1 VSSGQQTGALAALET
16 ATDEA
21 VFGGKAAQLAAAL
34 AAGLPVP
41 GGFACGW
48 DTVRAV
54 TSGEVDLA
62 SLLAD
67 LAPGPWAVR
76 SSAIGEDSEGAS
88 FAGTHLSVLGVVG
101 VAAVEDAVRRVHGSA
116 HDPAAIAYREQHGLD
131 PAPRMAVVL
140 QQMVASEV
148 AGVLFTR
155 HPVTG
160 ARERLIEASW
170 GLGEM
175 VVSGQVTPDQY
186 RLSPD
191 GDLLEC
197 TTGEKDIELRLGQ
210 DGRVEEREVRPD
222 LVEAPCLDEHQLGD
236 LHRLA
241 AACDTVFGVDDHD
254 IEFAFAAQRLFLLQR
269 RPITH
274 G

>member
-1 VSSGQQTGALAALET
+1 VSQDPRPSALATLEG
-16 ATDEA
+16 ATDEC

-34 AAGLPVP
+34 RAGLPVP
-41 GGFACGW
+41 GGFALGW
-48 DTVRAV
+48 DSVRAARA
-54 TSGEVDLA
+54 GELDVGP
-62 SLLAD
+62 LLVA

-76 SSAIGEDSEGAS
+76 SSAIGEDSAAAS

-101 VAAVEDAVRRVHGSA
+101 VAAVRDAVHRVHDSA

-140 QQMVASEV
+140 QEMVPSDV

-155 HPVTG
+155 HPLTG

-170 GLGEM
+170 GLGEV
-175 VVSGQVTPDQY
+175 VVSGEVTPDQY

-191 GDLLEC
+191 GILLEC
-197 TTGEKDIELRLGQ
+197 STGEKDIALRLRP
-210 DGRVEEREVRPD
+210 DGRVEEQRVDPR
-222 LVEAPCLDEHQLGD
+222 LVEARCLDESMLGA

-241 AACDTVFGVDDHD
+241 SACDAVFGVEDHD
-254 IEFAFAAQRLFLLQR
+254 IEFAFVGEHLFLLQR

>member
-1 VSSGQQTGALAALET
+1 M
-16 ATDEA
+16 DEA

-41 GGFACGW
+41 GGYALGW
-48 DTVRAV
+48 EAVRAA
-54 TSGEVDLA
+54 TAGEVDLGP
-62 SLLAD
+62 LLVG
-67 LAPGPWAVR
+67 LAAGPWAVR

-101 VAAVEDAVRRVHGSA
+101 AAAVQDAVRRVHDSA

-131 PAPRMAVVL
+131 PSPRMAVVL
-140 QQMVASEV
+140 QELVASDV

-191 GDLLEC
+191 GVPLEF
-197 TTGEKDIELRLGQ
+197 TTGEKDIALWLGP
-210 DGRVEEREVRPD
+210 DGRVEERDVDPG
-222 LVEAPCLDEHQLGD
+222 LVEARCLDDGRLQE
-236 LHRLA
+236 LHSLA
-241 AACDTVFGVDDHD
+241 SACDGVFGAEGHD
-254 IEFAFAAQRLFLLQR
+254 IEFAFAGERLYLLQR

>member
-1 VSSGQQTGALAALET
+1 M
-16 ATDEA
+16 
-21 VFGGKAAQLAAAL
+21 
-34 AAGLPVP
+34 
-41 GGFACGW
+41 
-48 DTVRAV
+48 
-54 TSGEVDLA
+54 
-62 SLLAD
+62 
-67 LAPGPWAVR
+67 R

-101 VAAVEDAVRRVHGSA
+101 AAAVQDAVRRVHESA

-140 QQMVASEV
+140 QEMVASDV

-191 GDLLEC
+191 GVPLEC
-197 TTGEKDIELRLGQ
+197 TTGEKDIALRLGP
-210 DGRVEEREVRPD
+210 DGRVEEQDVDPD
-222 LVEAPCLDEHQLGD
+222 LVEAPVPG
-236 LHRLA
+236 
-241 AACDTVFGVDDHD
+241 
-254 IEFAFAAQRLFLLQR
+254 R
-269 RPITH
+269 RPARRTCTASPRPVTWSSAWRTTTSSSPSPANDCSCCNDARSRMADPS
-274 G
+274 GRPPPTRPAGWRVRCWQPR

>member
-1 VSSGQQTGALAALET
+1 MIQEPPPSALTPLESAA
-16 ATDEA
+16 DED
-21 VFGGKAAQLAAAL
+21 VFGGKAAQLASAL
-34 AAGLPVP
+34 RAGLPVP
-41 GGFACGW
+41 GGFALGW
-48 DTVRAV
+48 DAVRAV
-54 TSGEVDLA
+54 TDGELDLDPLLVDLA
-62 SLLAD
+62 S
-67 LAPGPWAVR
+67 GPWAVR
-76 SSAIGEDSEGAS
+76 SSAIGEDSAGAS

-101 VAAVEDAVRRVHGSA
+101 AAAVCDAVRRVHASA

-140 QQMVASEV
+140 QEMVASDV

-191 GDLLEC
+191 GLLLEC
-197 TTGEKDIELRLGQ
+197 STGEKDIALRLGT
-210 DGRVEEREVRPD
+210 DGRVEEQDVDPD
-222 LVEAPCLDEHQLGD
+222 LVDARCLDDGRLRELHQ
-236 LHRLA
+236 LA
-241 AACDTVFGVDDHD
+241 AACDVVFGVEDHD
-254 IEFAFAAQRLFLLQR
+254 IEFAFAGDRLFLLQR

>member
-1 VSSGQQTGALAALET
+1 VNRPLRPGALAALAE
-16 ATDEA
+16 ASDED

-34 AAGLPVP
+34 SAGLPVP
-41 GGFACGW
+41 GGFALGW
-48 DTVRAV
+48 ETVREIVGGA
-54 TSGEVDLA
+54 VDLCA
-62 SLLAD
+62 LLAE
-67 LAPGPWAVR
+67 LSHGPWAVR
-76 SSAIGEDSEGAS
+76 SSAIGEDSAGAS

-101 VAAVEDAVRRVHGSA
+101 ATSVRDAVLRVHESA
-116 HDPAAIAYREQHGLD
+116 HDSGALAYREQHGLD

-140 QQMVASEV
+140 QEMVASEV

-170 GLGEM
+170 GLGEI

-191 GDLLEC
+191 GTPLEC
-197 TTGEKDIELRLGQ
+197 TTGEKDIALRLAP
-210 DGRVEEREVRPD
+210 DGRVEEQEVDAD
-222 LVEAPCLDEHQLGD
+222 LVEVPCLDAAQLQA

-241 AACDTVFGVDDHD
+241 SACDAVFGVEDHD
-254 IEFAFAAQRLFLLQR
+254 IEFAFAGERLFLLQR

>member
-1 VSSGQQTGALAALET
+1 MLAPLEGAA
-16 ATDEA
+16 DEA
-21 VFGGKAAQLAAAL
+21 SFGGKAAQLAAAL

-41 GGFACGW
+41 GGFALGW
-48 DTVRAV
+48 SVVRAV
-54 TSGEVDLA
+54 TAGEIELGP
-62 SLLAD
+62 LLAD
-67 LAPGPWAVR
+67 LGVGPWAVR

-88 FAGTHLSVLGVVG
+88 FAGTHLSVLGALG
-101 VAAVEDAVRRVHGSA
+101 PAAVEDAVRRVHDSA

-140 QQMVASEV
+140 QEMVASEV

-170 GLGEM
+170 GLGEV

-186 RLSPD
+186 RLSSD
-191 GDLLEC
+191 GTPLEC
-197 TTGEKDIELRLGQ
+197 TTGEKDIALRLGP
-210 DGRVEEREVRPD
+210 DGRVEEQEVEPD
-222 LVEAPCLDEHQLGD
+222 LVEARCLDDDRLQA

-241 AACDTVFGVDDHD
+241 SACDEVFGVPDHD
-254 IEFAFAAQRLFLLQR
+254 IEFAFVDERVFLLQR